1 MLLAL
6 VGAHALIA
14 LDDLDALVEHVKP
27 KVVRQMN
34 YCSPKGVLKI
44 EPVESFF
51 NRCMPERVTRV
62 KGSTLELT
70 LPMLPETNTPHVN
83 VLEQSR

>member
-6 VGAHALIA
+6 AGAHASIA

-51 NRCMPERVTRV
+51 KRCMPERVTRV